1 LLLAM
6 PPPPYSTIAA
16 CGARAFVLCA
26 LVFGASCSDERTE
39 IVADSTGATHIITDG
54 EAADQAARPKNVLL
68 FVVDTLRADRLGA
81 YGYERDTSPNIDAFA
96 SEATLWL
103 DNRSQSNWTNP
114 SMVSLMTGLWV
125 TRDEQV
131 LPQRFPALAE
141 LFQRNGFATG
151 AFVAN
156 KTLTTGRGFQRGF
169 DEFEFLNLPGGEVV
183 ASFTK
188 WLDRRRASG
197 DERGFFAWVHLIDPH
212 TPYEPQPHFDVFE
225 GPRPGRDEL
234 VRRWAREGVNVL
246 GTDDPR
252 SMEEFR
258 AAARSMEEL
267 SNSYDG
273 EVLQADAAFGR
284 ALEYLRRTGLLDDT
298 LIVFA
303 ADHGELLHEYL
314 EYPMEREA
322 RREGFAMKGRPFG
335 LADHFAYGHRAW
347 FYPELWNTPLIV
359 RGPGFAHGERRSGL
373 SANIDI
379 FPTVLAATGIS
390 FAGERPGID
399 LARADLAQREHVFA
413 HGFETNAVLEA
424 SGLQLVDSPP
434 KRFLLPDSAP
444 RVHELFDLS
453 TGPELLPLQD
463 ERPSEAERLADVV
476 KAWRGRAHRGDA
488 VDRLDTSEARE
499 ALRELGYL
507 EDD

>member
-1 LLLAM
+1 M
-6 PPPPYSTIAA
+6 PPLPHSPIAA
-16 CGARAFVLCA
+16 RGVRTLVLCT

-39 IVADSTGATHIITDG
+39 TAAHSTGAEHVVTGADTNDG
-54 EAADQAARPKNVLL
+54 VARPKNVLL

-81 YGYERDTSPNIDAFA
+81 YGYERATSPNIDAFA
-96 SEATLWL
+96 AEATLWL

-131 LPQRFPALAE
+131 VPERFPSLAE
-141 LFQRNGFATG
+141 LFQESGFATA

-156 KTLTTGRGFQRGF
+156 KTLITGRGFQRGF
-169 DEFEFLNLPGGEVV
+169 DEFEYLNLTGSEVV
-183 ASFTK
+183 ASFTA
-188 WLDRRRASG
+188 WLERRSASG

-212 TPYEPQPHFDVFE
+212 TPYAPQPRFDVFE

-234 VRRWAREGVNVL
+234 ARRWAREGVTIL
-246 GTDDPR
+246 ETEEPR
-252 SMEEFR
+252 STPEFR
-258 AAARSMEEL
+258 AAVRQMEAL
-267 SNSYDG
+267 SNGYDA

-284 ALEYLRRTGLLDDT
+284 ALDHLRRKGLLDET

-314 EYPMEREA
+314 RYPMEREA
-322 RREGFAMKGRPFG
+322 RRESHAKKGQAFG
-335 LADHFAYGHRAW
+335 LADHFAYEHAAW

-359 RGPGFAHGERRSGL
+359 RGPGFARGERRSGL
-373 SANIDI
+373 SANVDI
-379 FPTVLAATGIS
+379 FPTVLGAVGIE

-399 LARADLAQREHVFA
+399 LARADLAEREHVFA
-413 HGFETNAVLEA
+413 HGFETNVVLEA

-444 RVHELFDLS
+444 RVHELFDLA

-463 ERPSEAERLADVV
+463 ERPAEAARLAEIV
-476 KAWRGRAHRGDA
+476 KAWRVRAHRTDA
-488 VDRLDTSEARE
+488 VDRLDTAEARE

-507 EDD
+507 EQD